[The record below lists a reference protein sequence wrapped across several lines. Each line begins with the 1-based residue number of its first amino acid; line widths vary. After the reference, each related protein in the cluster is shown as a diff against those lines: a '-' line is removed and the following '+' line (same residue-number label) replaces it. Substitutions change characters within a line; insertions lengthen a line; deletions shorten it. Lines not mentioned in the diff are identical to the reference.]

1 MSPFLFNFNFLNN
14 KKLYKKKKKKKKK
27 FEFQIKVDPAI
38 TDICTGGQQCKY
50 QLLGSGV
57 NISYY
62 LHGGISFCYCSK
74 KNMKE
79 CRYHSQILHTHT
91 SWHYEVTVKFAT
103 RNMRYLPS

>member
-1 MSPFLFNFNFLNN
+1 MSPFLFNYFFNN
-14 KKLYKKKKKKKKK
+14 KKIYQKLKFFKNIFSKKNSKKSSSG
-27 FEFQIKVDPAI
+27 VI

-62 LHGGISFCYCSK
+62 LHGGECFCYCSK

-79 CRYHSQILHTHT
+79 
-91 SWHYEVTVKFAT
+91 
-103 RNMRYLPS
+103 